1 MNAFLASTQ
10 IGKTKMTLEFIAG
23 PNVEGLGISEAVR
36 AGEFVFLSGLAGF
49 GPDGEIV
56 SGGVAAETDRIM
68 LEVKDILQRASL
80 RLSDIVKVNVYLR
93 QAKDEHE
100 FNTAYA
106 RYFPDS
112 KPART
117 GTVTELLYGGLV
129 ELEVVAYGAKSERG
143 EDA

>member
-1 MNAFLASTQ
+1 
-10 IGKTKMTLEFIAG
+10 MTIEFIAG
-23 PNVEGLGISEAVR
+23 PNVEGLAISEAVR
-36 AGEFVFLSGLAGF
+36 AGDFVFLSGLAGF

-93 QAKDEHE
+93 ESKDANE

-106 RYFPDS
+106 KYFPDA
-112 KPART
+112 KPARI
-117 GTVTELLYGGLV
+117 GTVAELLYGGLV
-129 ELEVVAYGAKSERG
+129 ELEVVAYGAKSQGRE
-143 EDA
+143 EQ

>member
-1 MNAFLASTQ
+1 
-10 IGKTKMTLEFIAG
+10 MTIEFIAG
-23 PNVEGLGISEAVR
+23 PNVEGLTISEAVR
-36 AGEFVFLSGLAGF
+36 AGDFVFLSGLAGF

-80 RLSDIVKVNVYLR
+80 RLSDIVRINVYL
-93 QAKDEHE
+93 QEATDAHE

-106 RYFPDS
+106 KYFPGS

-117 GTVTELLYGGLV
+117 ATVAELLNGGLV
-129 ELEVVAYGAKSERG
+129 ELEVVAYDAKSEGR
-143 EDA
+143 EEQ

>member
-1 MNAFLASTQ
+1 
-10 IGKTKMTLEFIAG
+10 MTIEFIAG
-23 PNVEGLGISEAVR
+23 PNVEGLAISEAVR
-36 AGEFVFLSGLAGF
+36 AGDFVFLSGLAGF

-68 LEVKDILQRASL
+68 LDVKDILQRASL

-93 QAKDEHE
+93 EAKDAHE

-106 RYFPDS
+106 KYFPLS

-117 GTVTELLYGGLV
+117 GTVADLLNGGLV
-129 ELEVVAYGAKSERG
+129 ELEVVAYGAKPE
-143 EDA
+143 EQ